1 LHLARAAA
9 VAAAER
15 YNLFDALADELRHYA
30 YSTFSFAIRTSDLMR
45 TRRIM
50 MGKARQKLASRAH
63 SDRARKARPS
73 VAARVRAQIIGLLP
87 VIAIFFGTR
96 QLLAEAFRIPSGSM
110 EPTLLVG
117 DWLFVNKLRYGPHIP
132 FTRVSLHGY
141 ATPKR
146 GDVAVF
152 ISPPQDF
159 AIRISPDDIT
169 PTLVKRIVG
178 IAGDTL
184 LMRHGQLLVNGVSF
198 GSPNSFVLPDSI
210 AERPQPIFAWQHG
223 IEVSDSRFGP
233 PAGAPSLHE
242 WGPVIIPG
250 GSYFMMGDNRDD
262 SVDSRYYGPVPR
274 ANLRGTPMFIYY
286 SYDPAAG
293 HNYLRAVT
301 AIRWR
306 RLGTWIR

>member
-1 LHLARAAA
+1 M
-9 VAAAER
+9 
-15 YNLFDALADELRHYA
+15 
-30 YSTFSFAIRTSDLMR
+30 T
-45 TRRIM
+45 
-50 MGKARQKLASRAH
+50 GKARRKKAAH
-63 SDRARKARPS
+63 ARGGPARKPRPS
-73 VAARVRAQIIGLLP
+73 VAARVRAQVLGLLP
-87 VIAIFFGTR
+87 VIAIFLGTR
-96 QLLAEAFRIPSGSM
+96 ELVAEAFRIPSGSM

-132 FTRVSLHGY
+132 FTDVSLSGY

-152 ISPPQDF
+152 ISPPQDVT
-159 AIRISPDDIT
+159 IRISPDEIT

-184 LMRHGQLLVNGVSF
+184 VMRQGQLLVNGVSF
-198 GSPNSFVLPDSI
+198 GSPNSFALPDSI
-210 AERPQPIFAWQHG
+210 AEYPQPIFAWQHA

-233 PAGAPSLHE
+233 PVAAPSLHE
-242 WGPVIIPG
+242 WGPVIVPD
-250 GSYFMMGDNRDD
+250 GSYFMMGDNRDN

-274 ANLRGTPMFIYY
+274 ANLCGTPMFVYY
-286 SYDPAAG
+286 SYDPESG
-293 HNYLRAVT
+293 LDYFRAVT